1 MSDDEAK
8 PADGVN
14 EPITIRVKDQTGEET
29 MFKIKK
35 STKMS
40 KVFSAYA
47 QRKGVEPASLR
58 FLLDG
63 ERIGPDETPKMLE
76 LEDEDQIDCVLAQVG
91 GSDGDG
97 NDGVDAKPEGGA
109 AAAGGNEPIT
119 IRVKDQNGEET
130 MFKIK
135 KTTRM
140 KKVFATYAARKGV
153 EATAM
158 RFMLDGEN
166 IDPEATPAGLDLD
179 DDDQIDCF
187 LAQVGGSFGLS
198 LVWGALITSP
208 SN

>member
-1 MSDDEAK
+1 MSDTEEAK
-8 PADGVN
+8 QETTN

-40 KVFSAYA
+40 KVFTAYA
-47 QRKGVEPASLR
+47 ARKGVEVASLR

-91 GSDGDG
+91 GMSDEADG
-97 NDGVDAKPEGGA
+97 GADGGGGGGGGEVKPE
-109 AAAGGNEPIT
+109 NTPIT

-135 KTTRM
+135 KTTKM
-140 KKVFATYAARKGV
+140 KKVFSTYAARKGV
-153 EATAM
+153 EANAM

-166 IDPEATPAGLDLD
+166 IDPEATPASLDLD

-187 LAQVGGSFGLS
+187 LAQVGGSC
-198 LVWGALITSP
+198 
-208 SN
+208 

>member
-8 PADGVN
+8 NAGGGGEAAAGAEGN

-40 KVFSAYA
+40 KVFGAYA
-47 QRKGVEPASLR
+47 SRKGVEPASLR

-91 GSDGDG
+91 GASDDEDG
-97 NDGVDAKPEGGA
+97 GDAKPEGGGGD
-109 AAAGGNEPIT
+109 GGNAPIT

-153 EATAM
+153 EATA
-158 RFMLDGEN
+158 RELYILFDFVVV
-166 IDPEATPAGLDLD
+166 
-179 DDDQIDCF
+179 CC
-187 LAQVGGSFGLS
+187 
-198 LVWGALITSP
+198 
-208 SN
+208 

>member
-1 MSDDEAK
+1 MSDAEDNK
-8 PADGVN
+8 PAEEAN
-14 EPITIRVKDQTGEET
+14 APITVRVKDQTGEET

-40 KVFSAYA
+40 KVFTAYA
-47 QRKGVEPASLR
+47 QRKGVEAASLR

-91 GSDGDG
+91 GADD
-97 NDGVDAKPEGGA
+97 DDAEGGGESKPSGE
-109 AAAGGNEPIT
+109 GGSEPIT

-135 KTTRM
+135 RTTRM
-140 KKVFATYAARKGV
+140 KKVFSTYAARKGV

-166 IDPEATPAGLDLD
+166 IDPESTPAALDLD
-179 DDDQIDCF
+179 DNDQIDCF
-187 LAQVGGSFGLS
+187 LAQVGGSF
-198 LVWGALITSP
+198 
-208 SN
+208 

>member
-8 PADGVN
+8 NAGGGEAAAGGAAEGN

-40 KVFSAYA
+40 KVFGAYA
-47 QRKGVEPASLR
+47 SRKGVEPASLR

-91 GSDGDG
+91 GASDDEDG
-97 NDGVDAKPEGGA
+97 GDAKPEGGGDG
-109 AAAGGNEPIT
+109 GGNAPIT

-153 EATAM
+153 EATA
-158 RFMLDGEN
+158 RELY
-166 IDPEATPAGLDLD
+166 
-179 DDDQIDCF
+179 
-187 LAQVGGSFGLS
+187 
-198 LVWGALITSP
+198 LIFCCCVCC
-208 SN
+208 

>member
-8 PADGVN
+8 NQGGEPN

-40 KVFSAYA
+40 KVFNAYA
-47 QRKGVEPASLR
+47 QRKGVESASLR

-91 GSDGDG
+91 GSDDA
-97 NDGVDAKPEGGA
+97 NDAEAKPE
-109 AAAGGNEPIT
+109 GGNEPIT

-153 EATAM
+153 EANAM

-166 IDPEATPAGLDLD
+166 IDPESTPAALDLD

-187 LAQVGGSFGLS
+187 LAQVGGS
-198 LVWGALITSP
+198 P
-208 SN
+208 